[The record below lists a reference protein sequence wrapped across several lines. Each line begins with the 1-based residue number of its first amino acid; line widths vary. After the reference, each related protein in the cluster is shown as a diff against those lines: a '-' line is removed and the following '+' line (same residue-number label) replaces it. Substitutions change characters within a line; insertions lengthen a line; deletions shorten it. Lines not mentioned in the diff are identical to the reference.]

1 MIFGICWGF
10 DDSLGASLPDGF
22 HRICDAWNGLL
33 TSPGGWCLSASA
45 RGLAGSDQWIL

>member
-22 HRICDAWNGLL
+22 HRICDAWNGLVDQPWRMMSL
-33 TSPGGWCLSASA
+33 
-45 RGLAGSDQWIL
+45 GLRAWACRF